1 MADDALP
8 APDELPVAER
18 LREQVRAFDET
29 AYQLIAEADMPRLD
43 PVLRGLSQAAN
54 KSALWFAVAGA
65 LAAAGG
71 PRGRRAAL
79 SGAAA
84 IGLASSSVN
93 LVFKGMADRRRP
105 DREGVPAHRHVPMP
119 ESTSFPS
126 GHSASAFA
134 FATAVT
140 RELPVAG
147 VVLVPAAAAVA
158 FSRVHTGVHHPSDVI
173 VGSGIGVVAGLIG
186 SSIARRLLSARGR

>member
-1 MADDALP
+1 MADNAQP
-8 APDELPVAER
+8 SPDELPLSER
-18 LREQVRAFDET
+18 LRESVRGFDEA
-29 AYQLIAEADMPRLD
+29 AYTTIAEAQMPTLD

-54 KSALWFAVAGA
+54 KSVLWFAVAGA
-65 LAAAGG
+65 LAALGG
-71 PRGRRAAL
+71 PRGRAAAL
-79 SGAAA
+79 AGAAG

-93 LVFKGMADRRRP
+93 LVFKRIADRRRP
-105 DREGVPAHRHVPMP
+105 DREGVPVHRHVPMP

-140 RELPVAG
+140 RELPAAG

-173 VGSGIGVVAGLIG
+173 VGSGIGVVAGLLG
-186 SSIARRLLSARGR
+186 SAAARRVLRGRSG